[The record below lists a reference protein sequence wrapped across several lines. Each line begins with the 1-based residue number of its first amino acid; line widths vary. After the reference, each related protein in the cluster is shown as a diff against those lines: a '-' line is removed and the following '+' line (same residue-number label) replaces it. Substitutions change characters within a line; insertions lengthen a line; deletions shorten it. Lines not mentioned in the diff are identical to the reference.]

1 MFAPKRIL
9 VPTDFSR
16 YSIKA
21 LKEAGEIASQYGSTI
36 FLLHVVDRRVQECT
50 MDYCMSD
57 DVVESLKKESLKASR
72 ENLGKEAE
80 KIIKEKDIKVV
91 ISVKRG
97 IPAETILSEQQAK
110 KIDLIVIA
118 SHGKTG
124 RLKQLMGSVAD
135 KVVKGTICPVFVI
148 KP

>member
-1 MFAPKRIL
+1 
-9 VPTDFSR
+9 
-16 YSIKA
+16 
-21 LKEAGEIASQYGSTI
+21 
-36 FLLHVVDRRVQECT
+36 
-50 MDYCMSD
+50 MSD

-80 KIIKEKDIKVV
+80 KIIREKDIKVV

-135 KVVKGTICPVFVI
+135 KVVKGAKCPVFVI